1 MSKYEG
7 FTDSELVV
15 IFHRFDL
22 CTQQIANNIDSFLK
36 FNPRFAPVGEEEKQA
51 DWFEKALALDEKEE
65 YNIFEGVSEELRV
78 RGIDPFFFK
87 LK

>member
-22 CTQQIANNIDSFLK
+22 CTQQLTNNIDKFLG
-36 FNPRFAPVGEEEKQA
+36 FNPRFPSLGEEEQQA
-51 DWFEKALALDEKEE
+51 EWFEKALALDKKEE

-78 RGIDPFFFK
+78 RGVDPFD
-87 LK
+87 LS